1 METDGGKARP
11 FGRRTRSPANAQEFA
26 QDLERRR
33 IAQDRLQED
42 LLHDVPLLYGQPG
55 EAGFQ
60 IDPENRVGDP
70 GVVLARIH
78 REEMLKRNGVDAFR
92 ASGTRSEV
100 RLPFERLMICLVIF
114 LTVISFFGGRHH
126 RCSASKTS
134 ASCHR

>member
-1 METDGGKARP
+1 METDDGMTQP
-11 FGRRTRSPANAQEFA
+11 FGRPLVSPASSQAFA

-33 IAQDRLQED
+33 MAQARLQED

-55 EAGFQ
+55 EGGFQ

-70 GVVLARIH
+70 GIILARIH

-114 LTVISFFGGRHH
+114 LSVISFFGGRHH
-126 RCSASKTS
+126 RCSASTTS